1 MARINFWL
9 MWWSVWLYLT
19 LTGALATLCVAFLY
33 ETRLLHW
40 GLAYFVVGILMYV
53 CDARYWVLGFY
64 PQFHDTDRQFT
75 MLFAWPLY
83 YPYYY
88 GVLLWVAYQRCFLR

>member
-9 MWWSVWLYLT
+9 MWWSVWLYVT
-19 LTGALATLCVAFLY
+19 LTGLLSALCVAFAY
-33 ETRLLHW
+33 ETRLVHW
-40 GLAYFVVGILMYV
+40 TVTYGVIGILMYV

-64 PQFHDTDRQFT
+64 PQFTDTQRQLQ
-75 MLFAWPLY
+75 MLFGWPIY

-88 GVLLWVAYQRCFLR
+88 CVLLWVAYRRCFLR